1 VLPAIV
7 RLALRFRGAVLAL
20 ACAVLVWGVWGLLRA
35 HFDVFPEFAPP
46 EVQLQVEAPGLSP
59 AQVEASVTRPVE
71 AALGGIPGL
80 EAMRSASIQGV
91 SVITLLFA
99 DGGDIYRYR
108 QQVAERLTSL
118 AGRLPAGV
126 EPPAMGALISATGD
140 LMTVGFTSDTKSI
153 MEVRTA
159 VDWIVTPRLVAV
171 PGVARVSPFGGEVRQ
186 LQVQVDPQALLRFGL
201 SLEDVRAAAER
212 ATGVRGAGF
221 IDTENQRLVLRT
233 HGQSLTPGELGRV
246 VVRQG
251 ATGSVRLADLGRVV
265 DGAAP
270 RISAG
275 SVMGAPGVVVNIWS
289 QYGANALEVTARLD
303 QAMAELAP
311 ALAAEGVTAHP
322 GLFRAAAFVDTAI
335 RNVEV
340 SLLLGA
346 VLVVVVLFLLL
357 YDARSAAISCSAIPL
372 SLLAALVVLRAAGV
386 TLNTMTL
393 GGLAIAIGE
402 VVDDAVI
409 GVENILRRLRL
420 NRQRRDPLPAFRV
433 VLDASVEVRTPVVYA
448 TFAVMLVFLPVLTLP
463 GLSGRFFSP
472 LALAYILAV
481 LASLVT
487 ALTVTPAL
495 GLMLLA
501 GRHEDNVEPPLA
513 RWMRERYV
521 ALLGRI
527 ERRPGWALALVAVI
541 AVAGV
546 AALPFLGSEL
556 LPSFR
561 EGHFI
566 VHVTAAP
573 GTAIAESSRIGD
585 AVTRALL
592 ELPDVRSVAQRV
604 GRAESDDTFGPNES
618 EMEVDMKPL
627 AGAALRTAEE
637 RVREAASRVPG
648 ITVEVNSFLKERI
661 EETLSGYTSP
671 VVVKIFGPDL
681 DALDRAAA
689 DVRTVLSATP
699 GAVDVRVQTPPG
711 SPQLEVRLRNEAL
724 ARWGLAPV
732 EVLEAVRIA
741 YQGEVVGQVYLA
753 DRVFDVAVTLLPEAR
768 RVEAVAALPLRA
780 SSGVFVTLGQVA
792 EIAESSG
799 RNEIDHDG
807 ARRVQVVTCGVSGRD
822 VPGFVADM
830 QRRFAAQLR
839 LPEAA
844 YLEVSGAAQEQART
858 RRDLMLNAALAGLLI
873 LLLLG
878 IVLHHQRNVL
888 LVLLNLPFALV
899 GGVLAAAATGGVLS
913 VGGLVGFVTLF
924 GITLRNA
931 IMMISHYEHLV
942 SVEGAAWGPD
952 TALRGAAERLLP
964 IVMTATVTGLG
975 LLPLAL
981 GGDTPGREI
990 EGPMAMVIVGGLIT
1004 STVLN
1009 LVVVPSLALRFG
1021 RFGVA
1026 SGDRDH
1032 ANHEGP
1038 MPGERQGPG
1047 RG

>member
-1 VLPAIV
+1 VLSGIV

-20 ACAVLVWGVWGLLRA
+20 SLALLGWGVWGVLRA
-35 HFDVFPEFAPP
+35 RFDVFPEFAPP

-59 AQVEASVTRPVE
+59 AQVEALVTRPVE
-71 AALGGIPGL
+71 AALGGISGL
-80 EAMRSASIQGV
+80 EVMRSQSIQGV

-118 AGRLPAGV
+118 AGQLPAGV
-126 EPPAMGALISATGD
+126 EPPAMGALISATGN
-140 LMTVGFTSDTKSI
+140 LMTVGFTADAKSL
-153 MEVRTA
+153 MDVRTV

-171 PGVARVSPFGGEVRQ
+171 PGVAKVSVFGGEVRQ
-186 LQVQVDPQALLRFGL
+186 LQVQVDPQALLRFRL
-201 SLEDVRAAAER
+201 SLADVLAAAGR

-221 IDTENQRLVLRT
+221 IDTPNQRLVLRT
-233 HGQSLTPGELGRV
+233 FGQSLTPAGLGRV

-251 ATGSVRLADLGRVV
+251 ATGTVRLADLGRVA
-265 DGAAP
+265 DGPAP
-270 RISAG
+270 RNSAG
-275 SVMGAPGVVVNIWS
+275 SVMGKPGVVINLWS
-289 QYGANALEVTARLD
+289 QYGANTLEVTGRVDRAL
-303 QAMAELAP
+303 AELAP
-311 ALAAEGVTAHP
+311 ALAAEGVTMHA
-322 GLFRAAAFVDTAI
+322 GLFRAATFVDTAI
-335 RNVEV
+335 RNVQT

-346 VLVVVVLFLLL
+346 VLVVAVLFLLL
-357 YDARSAAISCSAIPL
+357 YDVRSAAISCSAIPL
-372 SLLAALVVLRAAGV
+372 SLLAALMVLQVAGV

-420 NRQRRDPLPAFRV
+420 NRQLAEPLPAFRV
-433 VLDASVEVRTPVVYA
+433 VLDASVEVRSPVVYA

-481 LASLVT
+481 LASLAT

-501 GRHEDNVEPPLA
+501 GRDEDKVEPRLA

-521 ALLGRI
+521 VVLGHV
-527 ERRPGWALALVAVI
+527 ERRPGWALAVVGLI
-541 AVAGV
+541 AAAGI
-546 AALPFLGSEL
+546 AALPFLKSEL
-556 LPSFR
+556 LPAFR

-573 GTAIAESSRIGD
+573 GTSIDETSLIGD
-585 AVTRALL
+585 AVTRSLL
-592 ELPDVRSVAQRV
+592 ELPDVRSVAQRA
-604 GRAESDDTFGPNES
+604 GRAESDDVFGPNES
-618 EMEVDMKPL
+618 EIVVDMKPL
-627 AGAALRTAEE
+627 VGEALRSAEE
-637 RVREAASRVPG
+637 RVREAAARVPG
-648 ITVEVNSFLKERI
+648 VTIQVNSFLKERI

-671 VVVKIFGPDL
+671 VVVKVFGPDL
-681 DALDRAAA
+681 DALDQAAA
-689 DVRTVLSATP
+689 NVASALSGTT

-711 SPQLEVRLRNEAL
+711 SPQLEVRLRSDAL
-724 ARWGLAPV
+724 ARWGMAPTD
-732 EVLEAVRIA
+732 VLDAVRIA
-741 YQGEVVGQVYLA
+741 YQGVVVGQIYLA
-753 DRVFDVAVTLLPEAR
+753 DRVFDVAVILLPGAR
-768 RVEAVAALPLRA
+768 RVERVAALPLA
-780 SSGVFVTLGQVA
+780 AANGVFVTLGQVA
-792 EIAESSG
+792 DVAESSG

-807 ARRVQVVTCGVSGRD
+807 ARRVQAVTCSVAGRD
-822 VPGFVADM
+822 VPSFVAEA
-830 QRRFAAQLR
+830 QRRFAAQLHV
-839 LPEAA
+839 PAGA
-844 YLEVSGAAQEQART
+844 YLEVSGAAQEQARA
-858 RRDLMLNAALAGLLI
+858 RRDLLVNTALAGVLI

-878 IVLHHQRNVL
+878 VVLGHRRNVM

-899 GGVLAAAATGGVLS
+899 GGVLAAAVTGGTLS

-942 SVEGAAWGPD
+942 SVEGVPWGID
-952 TALRGAAERLLP
+952 AALRGASERLLP
-964 IVMTATVTGLG
+964 IVMTATVTALG

-990 EGPMAMVIVGGLIT
+990 EGPMAVVIVGGLIT

-1009 LVVVPSLALRFG
+1009 LLVLPSLALRFG
-1021 RFGVA
+1021 RFGLHSDESA
-1026 SGDRDH
+1026 
-1032 ANHEGP
+1032 
-1038 MPGERQGPG
+1038 
-1047 RG
+1047 

>member
-1 VLPAIV
+1 MLAAVV

-20 ACAVLVWGVWGLLRA
+20 ALAMLGFGAWGLLRA
-35 HFDVFPEFAPP
+35 RFDVFPEFAPP

-59 AQVEASVTRPVE
+59 AQVEALVTRPVE

-80 EAMRSASIQGV
+80 EAMRSQSIQGV

-108 QQVAERLTSL
+108 QQVAERLTAL
-118 AGRLPAGV
+118 AGQLPAGV
-126 EPPAMGALISATGD
+126 EPPAMGALISTTGD
-140 LMTVGFTSDTKSI
+140 LMAVGFTSDTKSL
-153 MEVRTA
+153 MDVRTA
-159 VDWIVTPRLVAV
+159 VDWIVKPRLLAV
-171 PGVARVSPFGGEVRQ
+171 PGVAKVSPFGGDVRQ
-186 LQVQVDPQALLRFGL
+186 LQVQVDPQALLRFRL
-201 SLEDVRAAAER
+201 SLADVLAAAGR

-221 IDTENQRLVLRT
+221 IDTPNQRLVLRT
-233 HGQSLTPGELGRV
+233 HGQSLTPAELGRV

-251 ATGSVRLADLGRVV
+251 ASGTVRLADLGLVT
-265 DGAAP
+265 DAP
-270 RISAG
+270 APHISAG
-275 SVMGAPGVVVNIWS
+275 SVMGQPGVVVNIWS
-289 QYGANALEVTARLD
+289 QFGANTLDVTDRLD
-303 QAMAELAP
+303 EALAELTP
-311 ALAAEGVTAHP
+311 ALAAEGVAVHA
-322 GLFRAAAFVDTAI
+322 GLFRAATFVDTAI
-335 RNVEV
+335 RNVET

-346 VLVVVVLFLLL
+346 VLVIVVLFLLL
-357 YDARSAAISCSAIPL
+357 YDVRSAAISCSAIPL
-372 SLLAALVVLRAAGV
+372 SLLAALMVLQASGV

-420 NRQRRDPLPAFRV
+420 NRQVAAPLPAFRV
-433 VLDASVEVRTPVVYA
+433 VLDASVEVRSPVVYA
-448 TFAVMLVFLPVLTLP
+448 TFAVMVVFLPVLTLP

-481 LASLVT
+481 LASLAV

-495 GLMLLA
+495 GLLLLA
-501 GRHEDNVEPPLA
+501 GRHEDRVEPRLA

-521 ALLGRI
+521 SVLGQV
-527 ERRPGWALALVAVI
+527 ERRPGWAVAVVGLVA
-541 AVAGV
+541 ALGL
-546 AALPFLGSEL
+546 AALPFLKTEL
-556 LPSFR
+556 LPAFR

-566 VHVTAAP
+566 AHVTAAP
-573 GTAIAESSRIGD
+573 GTSIAQSSLLGD

-627 AGAALRTAEE
+627 AGGALRTAEE
-637 RVREAASRVPG
+637 RVREAAARVPG

-671 VVVKIFGPDL
+671 VVVKVFGPDL

-689 DVRTVLSATP
+689 DVASALSGTT

-711 SPQLEVRLRNEAL
+711 SPQLEVRLRSDAL
-724 ARWGLAPV
+724 ARWGLAPLD
-732 EVLEAVRIA
+732 VLDAVRIA

-753 DRVFDVAVTLLPEAR
+753 DRVFDVAVTLLPGAR
-768 RVEAVAALPLRA
+768 RVEQVTALPLA
-780 SSGVFVTLGQVA
+780 AANGVFVTLGQVA
-792 EIAESSG
+792 EVAESSG

-822 VPGFVADM
+822 VASFVADT
-830 QRRFAAQLR
+830 QRRFAAQLH
-839 LPEAA
+839 LPEGA
-844 YLEVSGAAQEQART
+844 YIEVSGAAQEQARA
-858 RRDLMLNAALAGLLI
+858 RRDLLFNTALAGVLI

-878 IVLHHQRNVL
+878 VVLRHRHNVL

-899 GGVLAAAATGGVLS
+899 GGVLAAALTGGALS

-924 GITLRNA
+924 GITLRNS
-931 IMMISHYEHLV
+931 IMMISHFDHLV
-942 SVEGAAWGPD
+942 SVEGAPWGLD

-964 IVMTATVTGLG
+964 IVMTATVTALG

-981 GGDTPGREI
+981 AGDTPGREI
-990 EGPMAMVIVGGLIT
+990 EGPMAVVIVGGLFT

-1009 LVVVPSLALRFG
+1009 LLVLPSLALRFG
-1021 RFGVA
+1021 RFGLPRA
-1026 SGDRDH
+1026 ES
-1032 ANHEGP
+1032 
-1038 MPGERQGPG
+1038 
-1047 RG
+1047 